1 MVALF
6 AAVSAEQEVEAQ
18 PKMGLENLNSLCIAG
33 KPHIIMKII
42 SHTPPKTNIDTK
54 NDVFF
59 KFVPPFKDGGILGI
73 QPFVFGV

>member
-18 PKMGLENLNSLCIAG
+18 PKSGLENLNSLYIAG
-33 KPHIIMKII
+33 KPHIIMEII

-54 NDVFF
+54 NAGFF
-59 KFVPPFKDGGILGI
+59 KNVPPFKDGY
-73 QPFVFGV
+73 FGYPC